1 MKLKVGIIG
10 AGYMGSAHARVYS
23 KIKEANLIGIC
34 DFNSKK
40 KSLSKKYGCDF
51 FSNFEDILKKDIDL
65 FSICTPTSTHRGI
78 ALKALEEGKH
88 VLIEKPLALN
98 HYEGEEIIKKATKMG
113 SLVGVGF
120 LERFNPGIRR
130 LKEFVDLSQVY
141 STISLRLGPGTP
153 RMKDIGVLLDLGSH
167 EIDILNYLT
176 QTRPDVIYTH
186 ILHNSN
192 DEHED
197 YAYVSLKYGHIHA
210 HIETSWIPKYKLRN
224 LILYGNEK
232 FYVLDYMQQKLKFY
246 KAPPKVNIE
255 SESWQDFLWA
265 SRLVEE
271 DVSLRPEEPLRLE
284 LKCFIKSVK
293 KGEIV
298 DPLCNGYEALEVL
311 RVIQKAFTNHN
322 SFQNLKNERYSIKT
336 TQR

>member
-23 KIKEANLIGIC
+23 EIKEVDLIGIC
-34 DFNSKK
+34 DFDPDK
-40 KSLSKKYGCDF
+40 KSLSGKYGCQF
-51 FSNFEDILKKDIDL
+51 FSDFEDILKKDIDV
-65 FSICTPTSTHRGI
+65 FSICTPTSTHPKI

-98 HYEGEEIIKKATKMG
+98 PREGEEIIKKATKTG
-113 SLVGVGF
+113 RLAGVGF
-120 LERFNPGIRR
+120 LERFNPAIRR
-130 LKEFVDLSQVY
+130 LKESVDFSQIY
-141 STISLRLGPGTP
+141 STISLRFGPGTP
-153 RMKDIGVLLDLGSH
+153 RIKDIGVLLDLGSH
-167 EIDILNYLT
+167 EIDILNYLI
-176 QTRPDVIYTH
+176 QTRPDIIYTYM
-186 ILHNSN
+186 LHNSN
-192 DEHED
+192 GEHED

-232 FYVLDYMQQKLKFY
+232 FYILDYMQQKLKSY
-246 KAPPKVNIE
+246 RAPPKVNVE
-255 SESWQDFLWA
+255 SGSWEDFLWA

-271 DVSLRPEEPLRLE
+271 DVSSPPEEPLKLE

-293 KGEIV
+293 KGEIL

-311 RVIQKAFTNHN
+311 EVIQKAFTNYN
-322 SFQNLKNERYSIKT
+322 YIQNLKDERYSIKT
-336 TQR
+336 ARP